1 MGVYFRKSVKIF
13 PGVRLNVSKTG
24 TSWSIGPRGLK
35 LNIGKKGTYLNS
47 SIPGTG
53 IYSRQKLSGSK
64 NKPSYSDNSTQKP
77 LAPHVTLLAVWFGG
91 GGFLSVILSLV
102 NWSWNPIIIWAVSFI
117 ALLLGVLSYEK
128 NKNDK

>member
-1 MGVYFRKSVKIF
+1 MGIYFRKSVKIL
-13 PGVRLNVSKTG
+13 PGIRLNVSKTG

-64 NKPSYSDNSTQKP
+64 DKMSYSDNSKQKP
-77 LAPHVTLLAVWFGG
+77 LAPHVTFLAVWFGG

-128 NKNDK
+128 SKNNK